1 VTETEDL
8 FIDTRGSHQRITPR
22 RHIERDQGIQS
33 RRNSDESCSQLARGT
48 PQPRVCVDSR
58 RAWQTKPNTLFAVC
72 AHFKIQLGGL
82 VLIFVLD
89 KKAED
94 ANLLRIARSGKLST
108 LKVDVAGEI

>member
-1 VTETEDL
+1 
-8 FIDTRGSHQRITPR
+8 
-22 RHIERDQGIQS
+22 
-33 RRNSDESCSQLARGT
+33 
-48 PQPRVCVDSR
+48 
-58 RAWQTKPNTLFAVC
+58 VC

>member
-1 VTETEDL
+1 
-8 FIDTRGSHQRITPR
+8 
-22 RHIERDQGIQS
+22 
-33 RRNSDESCSQLARGT
+33 
-48 PQPRVCVDSR
+48 
-58 RAWQTKPNTLFAVC
+58 VC

-94 ANLLRIARSGKLST
+94 ANLLRIARSGKLSA